1 MIKRILTSEN
11 LLIDWTFTYPKNLYQ
26 TIVIMLYDSICFKM
40 ISGIFILFNN
50 KTFEDYSESFKYIR
64 DYIYNYI
71 KHDYDKI
78 KWKYLKS
85 T

>member
-1 MIKRILTSEN
+1 
-11 LLIDWTFTYPKNLYQ
+11 
-26 TIVIMLYDSICFKM
+26 MLYDSICFKM

-78 KWKYLKS
+78 K
-85 T
+85 